1 MHIISYFLHT
11 ITSPTNQSTSYSQ
24 GMSFGKF
31 RFLIDLKPP
40 PGGKIRG
47 ASIYVPLSRYSKYS
61 DIKILRPLWAE
72 GDNRERRQVI
82 ERMYKALTLPEC
94 LVSELRRLMSFD
106 GPTRARYAGLVE
118 DLKMRGH

>member
-1 MHIISYFLHT
+1 M
-11 ITSPTNQSTSYSQ
+11 TSLTNQSTSYSQ

-61 DIKILRPLWAE
+61 DIKILRPLWAKE
-72 GDNRERRQVI
+72 DNGRERRQVI

-94 LVSELRRLMSFD
+94 LVSELQRLMSFD
-106 GPTRARYAGLVE
+106 GPTRTRYAGLVE